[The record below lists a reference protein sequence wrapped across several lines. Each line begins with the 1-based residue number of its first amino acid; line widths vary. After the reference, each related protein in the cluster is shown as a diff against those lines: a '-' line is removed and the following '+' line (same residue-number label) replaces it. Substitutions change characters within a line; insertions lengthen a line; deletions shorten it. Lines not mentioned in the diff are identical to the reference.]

1 MIEMTAEK
9 TTSTYT
15 CNDYRAEMRLLG
27 LNRRLAEAALTEN
40 ERKQLISEIQAL
52 ETEMDM

>member
-1 MIEMTAEK
+1 MTAEK

-52 ETEMDM
+52 ETKMGM